1 MVTDVIERTEM
12 EIAEAVTANRLG
24 VVLVI
29 LLGLLAAWLI
39 YTKLTDRREMREA
52 QIERAKYQAMATKAG
67 MNGLKC
73 QTITDLEFEIALRD
87 ERIAKLEKDNKRLN
101 TLLTAACK
109 EGKA

>member
-1 MVTDVIERTEM
+1 MVADVIERTEL

-39 YTKLTDRREMREA
+39 YTKLTDRREMRQA
-52 QIERAKYQAMATKAG
+52 QFAQEKAG

-73 QTITDLEFEIALRD
+73 QTITDLEFEIAQRD
-87 ERIAKLEKDNKRLN
+87 ELIAKLEKDNKRLN
-101 TLLTAACK
+101 TLLAAACK
-109 EGKA
+109 EGR